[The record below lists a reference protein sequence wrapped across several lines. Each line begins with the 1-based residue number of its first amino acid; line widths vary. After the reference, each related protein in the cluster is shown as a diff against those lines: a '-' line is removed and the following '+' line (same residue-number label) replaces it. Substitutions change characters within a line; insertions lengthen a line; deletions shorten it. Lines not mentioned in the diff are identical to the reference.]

1 VNTARLLT
9 VTFLSFLL
17 LSTLP
22 PPSTAQPQD
31 KKPAGGLS
39 PLHRTRLEARA
50 YSGGDLD
57 SSFPWGRAVTI
68 VSGTKLY
75 FRWGTSEPV
84 ATSAE
89 WQVTASP
96 GGFPGPQDVIASG
109 QRTQIPAAGQ
119 LAEFAIDFKQFLP
132 QAPPAQPKN
141 YYVRIVPRKGRLNL
155 APSPEVRVTH
165 AKPGPQTSFEEF
177 SLDRFEQNL
186 RARLEGKTTGYA
198 YAVYEYD
205 TLKKAGAG
213 GHAVW
218 PGVAHSPDRRTTML
232 SMSKTVTTAAVMKAM
247 EEMRAKGLSIT
258 IDSPIAPYL
267 PSNWARGPHVGE
279 MTFKHLL
286 THKSG
291 LRQVHNADP
300 FSTDSDT
307 YLNLRQTIANGATDE
322 NFGKLLYQN
331 ANFCLFRIIIPYMVT
346 GRAVWDAAELKVG
359 IVARQTGLTYVDYVR
374 RHVLQ
379 PIGLGGVSVVP
390 TGPMPYTRY
399 HKFGSPQVSFTD
411 PTDDTAMLRTGAGYW
426 HMSAK
431 EFGRFISALRH
442 HGRILSS
449 DSFKLMKENDLGM
462 YGVDWAHGRYWDHNG
477 GTGDLAGPGAVSDWM
492 IFPNGITAVIVV
504 NSRGGLS
511 DVPQD
516 VVRKAFDES
525 W

>member
-1 VNTARLLT
+1 MNARRM
-9 VTFLSFLL
+9 LSITLSLML
-17 LSTLP
+17 LSALP
-22 PPSTAQPQD
+22 PASTAQPQD
-31 KKPAGGLS
+31 KKPAGGPS
-39 PLHRTRLEARA
+39 PISRTRLEARA

-57 SSFPWGRAVTI
+57 SSFPWVKAVTI
-68 VSGTKLY
+68 VSGTALY
-75 FRWGTSEPV
+75 FRWGTSEQGV
-84 ATSAE
+84 TSAE
-89 WQVTASP
+89 WQVTASADGLP
-96 GGFPGPQDVIASG
+96 GQPVVIARG
-109 QRTQIPAAGQ
+109 QLAGAPAAGQ
-119 LAEFAIDFKQFLP
+119 KSEFAIDFKQFVP
-132 QAPPAQPKN
+132 QTPPAPPKF
-141 YYVRIVPRKGRLNL
+141 YYVRVVPRKGRINL
-155 APSPEVRVTH
+155 ATSPAVKVTYR
-165 AKPGPQTSFEEF
+165 KPGPQQTIQEF

-186 RARLEGKTTGYA
+186 KARLDGKTTGYA

-205 TLKKAGAG
+205 ALKKAGAG

-218 PGVAHSPDRRTTML
+218 PDVAHSPDRRTTML

-247 EEMRAKGLSIT
+247 EEMRAKGQSIT

-267 PSNWARGPHVGE
+267 PSNWTRGPHVGE

-291 LRQVHNADP
+291 LRKVQNADP
-300 FSTDSDT
+300 FSTDADT

-322 NFGKLLYQN
+322 NFGKPLYAN

-346 GRAVWDAAELKVG
+346 NRAVLDAAELKVG
-359 IVARQTGLTYVDYVR
+359 IAARQTGLTYVDYVQK
-374 RHVLQ
+374 HVLQ
-379 PIGLGGVSVVP
+379 PVGLGGISVVP

-399 HKFGSPQVSFTD
+399 YKFNSHQVNFTD
-411 PTDDTAMLRTGAGYW
+411 PVDDTAMLRTGAGYW

-442 HGRILSS
+442 HGRIISS
-449 DSFKLMKENDLGM
+449 DSFKLMMENNLGM
-462 YGVDWAHGRYWDHNG
+462 YGEDWTHGRYWNHNG
-477 GTGDLAGPGAVSDWM
+477 GTGDAAGPGAVSDWM

-511 DVPQD
+511 DAPQD